1 MLSRARL
8 DISSTSE
15 SGMLWSSIS
24 MGPSQDR
31 HDLKAGM
38 LTRRLP
44 GPADNW
50 MGHGAMCLSISK
62 LLRSAT
68 PSSYV
73 KMEKGMFVGHR
84 KIAVGL
90 LHWSSLDSRGIGTQK
105 RAASSAIRREKWRVE
120 LTFRHSQFTIH

>member
-1 MLSRARL
+1 
-8 DISSTSE
+8 
-15 SGMLWSSIS
+15 MLWSSIL
-24 MGPSQDR
+24 MDPSDR

-50 MGHGAMCLSISK
+50 MGHGVMCLSISK

-73 KMEKGMFVGHR
+73 KMEKGTFVGHR

-90 LHWSSLDSRGIGTQK
+90 LRWSSLDSRGIGTQK

-120 LTFRHSQFTIH
+120 LTFRHSHFTIH